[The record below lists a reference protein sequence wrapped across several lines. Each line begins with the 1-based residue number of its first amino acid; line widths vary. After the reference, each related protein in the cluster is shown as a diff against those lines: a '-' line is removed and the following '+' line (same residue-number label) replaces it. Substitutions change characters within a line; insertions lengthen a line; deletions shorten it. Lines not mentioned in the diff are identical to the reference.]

1 MERKSFDVT
10 DYEWDTEKSSDLGS
24 VSGSSPLTSNLGKR
38 LKAKRISLMKKRSS
52 NRLTSVSGEREPAA
66 RLDRQDS
73 TALTALRFISKADGV
88 TVLLAGPPSRIG
100 LLRSRP
106 LVVDCCQ
113 GMDSI
118 DFALELFDALA
129 RRRLMT
135 LDTIDGDQLREFWE
149 QISAQSFDSRLQTFF
164 DMLRLL
170 IFIHF
175 DLLIDSDANGR
186 LTEDQVR
193 QIINLSSSTNNLPNI
208 QKRTDE
214 YAAMIME
221 ELDQDNIGYIMIES
235 LETLLSYA
243 ETQHIRR
250 DSEGSK
256 KLSHMLSLKLNTT
269 RDPKPLKGWYS
280 GLRHFVSDSLQMT
293 SMYLAVPVAF
303 PACEILIRP
312 FRSSVSTVTIRK
324 VAIYPGNV
332 LTLHLSRPKNFKYE
346 SGQYMFVTCPTI
358 STFEW
363 HPFSITSA
371 PQDEDL
377 SIHIKV
383 AGDWTNALKEV
394 FSNAY
399 FTYKSFEMYMIKRQ
413 ISLSSMLGICIRE
426 MNPYSF
432 PKIMIDGPYDA
443 PAQNYKKYNVILL
456 VGLGIGTAPMMSII
470 KDIINNVEAKEHSQI
485 NQMEEGTQR
494 HQQGEKESM
503 KTRKAY
509 FYWVTKDQGSYSWFQ
524 NIMNEVTERD
534 TNGVVEVNNYCTS
547 IYEEGDVRSV
557 FIRMLQ
563 SLNHSK
569 NGVDIVSGTRVMT
582 HFAKPNWK
590 NVYKQIAMDHYGSHV
605 GVFYC
610 GEVSLAEELRQLA
623 LEFTHKTETRFS
635 FHKENFYPPC

>member
-394 FSNAY
+394 CEPPPVRDKYLRAY
-399 FTYKSFEMYMIKRQ
+399 SCE
-413 ISLSSMLGICIRE
+413 E

>member
-1 MERKSFDVT
+1 
-10 DYEWDTEKSSDLGS
+10 
-24 VSGSSPLTSNLGKR
+24 
-38 LKAKRISLMKKRSS
+38 
-52 NRLTSVSGEREPAA
+52 
-66 RLDRQDS
+66 
-73 TALTALRFISKADGV
+73 
-88 TVLLAGPPSRIG
+88 
-100 LLRSRP
+100 
-106 LVVDCCQ
+106 
-113 GMDSI
+113 MDSI

-164 DMLRLL
+164 DM
-170 IFIHF
+170 
-175 DLLIDSDANGR
+175 IDSDANGR

-363 HPFSITSA
+363 YVKMHPFSITSA

-383 AGDWTNALKEV
+383 AGDWTNALKEHV
-394 FSNAY
+394 GYMYQVCEPPPVRDKYLRAY
-399 FTYKSFEMYMIKRQ
+399 SCE
-413 ISLSSMLGICIRE
+413 E

>member
-1 MERKSFDVT
+1 
-10 DYEWDTEKSSDLGS
+10 
-24 VSGSSPLTSNLGKR
+24 
-38 LKAKRISLMKKRSS
+38 MKKRSS

-73 TALTALRFISKADGV
+73 TALTALRFISKADGA
-88 TVLLAGPPSRIG
+88 AGWTAVENRFVEITATSGG
-100 LLRSRP
+100 LLPRSKFGE
-106 LVVDCCQ
+106 CI

-164 DMLRLL
+164 DM
-170 IFIHF
+170 
-175 DLLIDSDANGR
+175 IDSDANGR

-280 GLRHFVSDSLQMT
+280 GLRHFVSDSLQMVCEPPPVRDK
-293 SMYLAVPVAF
+293 YLRAYS
-303 PACEILIRP
+303 CE
-312 FRSSVSTVTIRK
+312 
-324 VAIYPGNV
+324 
-332 LTLHLSRPKNFKYE
+332 
-346 SGQYMFVTCPTI
+346 
-358 STFEW
+358 
-363 HPFSITSA
+363 
-371 PQDEDL
+371 
-377 SIHIKV
+377 
-383 AGDWTNALKEV
+383 
-394 FSNAY
+394 
-399 FTYKSFEMYMIKRQ
+399 
-413 ISLSSMLGICIRE
+413 E